1 MCLGETCSTRC
12 MGRWRTRGDK
22 SPANLRAGEATGEDE
37 AQMRADEISGVA
49 GAVSGCMDAVVITGW
64 LCEIVE
70 WGPERTKARSEIPH
84 LS

>member
-1 MCLGETCSTRC
+1 
-12 MGRWRTRGDK
+12 
-22 SPANLRAGEATGEDE
+22 
-37 AQMRADEISGVA
+37 MRADEISGVA